1 MKVSKNKN
9 SLIIVIVAIFAS
21 YCVAFNLF
29 KVASTSTLIMEAF
42 NVNSQQVGSLV
53 SVTGLVGLIF
63 AIPSGA
69 LVMKFGTKAI
79 GIFAVSC
86 SFLGSVVGSFA
97 PNFEILLVSRFL
109 EGVSIGAIPTILPPI
124 ITENISSKKQSIFMG
139 FFTCFAG
146 VGQIII
152 FSLTNSLIDTQNPCS
167 FTNVWHFSSIF
178 IGISLVL

>member
-1 MKVSKNKN
+1 MKERSMKNN
-9 SLIIVIVAIFAS
+9 NLLIVIVAIFAS

-69 LVMKFGTKAI
+69 LVTKFGTRAI
-79 GIFAVSC
+79 GIFAVGC
-86 SFLGSVVGSFA
+86 SFLGSVIGSFA
-97 PNFEILLVSRFL
+97 PSFEILLASRFL

-124 ITENISSKKQSIFMG
+124 IVENIDSKKQSIFMG

-152 FSLTNSLIDTQNPCS
+152 FSLTNSLINIEDPYS
-167 FTNVWHFSSIF
+167 FSNV
-178 IGISLVL
+178 